1 MKIKMKINLRSLSK
15 NMLKIAAVLGY
26 IYVVVKTGKRKYAT
40 YSFDFG
46 KYSYGKNVVK
56 SLEDAA
62 MDACFDSD
70 KVEYAR
76 KIKSYAE
83 DKADDV
89 KYYAA
94 KALSNIA
101 EEVCFD
107 SDRKEILNLMTD
119 L

>member
-1 MKIKMKINLRSLSK
+1 MKMKINLRSLSK
-15 NMLKIAAVLGY
+15 NMFKIVAVLGY

-46 KYSYGKNVVK
+46 RYSYGKDVVK

-62 MDACFDSD
+62 LDACFDSD
-70 KVEYAR
+70 RIEYAQQ
-76 KIKSYAE
+76 IKDYAS
-83 DKADDV
+83 DKSNEV

-94 KALSNIA
+94 KALSKIA
-101 EEVCFD
+101 EECCFS
-107 SDRKEILNLMTD
+107 SDRKKILNLMAS